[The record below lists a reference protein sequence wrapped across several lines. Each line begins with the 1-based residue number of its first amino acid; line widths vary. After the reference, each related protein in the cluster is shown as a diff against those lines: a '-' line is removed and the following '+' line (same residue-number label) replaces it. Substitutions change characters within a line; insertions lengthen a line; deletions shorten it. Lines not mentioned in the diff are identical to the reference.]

1 MSSTSTV
8 VRPMVMGIYSRR
20 LLLRTPVPAPP
31 PPWIAGLNFGLSDR
45 PGSSSVSVDSNAV
58 MTVAVLFCVLACAL
72 GLNSVVRCALRASN
86 QMAAEGVANHP
97 VARLART
104 GLRKKALQRLPMMVY
119 STGLKLT
126 GSVPE
131 CAICL
136 SEFEAGEEIRVLP
149 KCNHGFHRKCI
160 DKWLMAR
167 SSCPT
172 CRRCLFEAC
181 RKASGCAGES
191 QQPAHAVIVSLEPE
205 GLATGYRH

>member
-1 MSSTSTV
+1 MSSASTV
-8 VRPMVMGIYSRR
+8 VGPIALDIYSRR
-20 LLLRTPVPAPP
+20 LLLSAPVFMQHPAPP
-31 PPWIAGLNFGLSDR
+31 SPWIAGSNFGLSDR
-45 PGSSSVSVDSNAV
+45 PGSSSTNAV
-58 MTVAVLFCVLACAL
+58 MIVAVLLCALACAL

-104 GLRKKALQRLPMMVY
+104 GLGKKALQRLPMLVY

-149 KCNHGFHRKCI
+149 KCNHGFHRRCI

-172 CRRCLFEAC
+172 CRRCLFGAC
-181 RKASGCAGES
+181 RKTSGRAGES
-191 QQPAHAVIVSLEPE
+191 QPAHAVIVALEPE
-205 GLATGYRH
+205 GLVTGYRY

>member
-1 MSSTSTV
+1 MSSASAAVGPV
-8 VRPMVMGIYSRR
+8 VLYIYSRR
-20 LLLRTPVPAPP
+20 LLLRTPFYVQHPAPP
-31 PPWIAGLNFGLSDR
+31 PPWIAGADFGLSDR
-45 PGSSSVSVDSNAV
+45 SGSSSAV
-58 MTVAVLFCVLACAL
+58 MIVAVLLCALACAL

-104 GLRKKALQRLPMMVY
+104 GLGRKALQRLPMLVY
-119 STGLKLT
+119 SAGLKLT

-149 KCNHGFHRKCI
+149 KCNHGFHRRCI
-160 DKWLMAR
+160 DKWLVAR

-172 CRRCLFEAC
+172 CRCCLFGGC
-181 RKASGCAGES
+181 RKTSGCAGES
-191 QQPAHAVIVSLEPE
+191 QPAHAVIVPLEPE
-205 GLATGYRH
+205 GLVTGYRY